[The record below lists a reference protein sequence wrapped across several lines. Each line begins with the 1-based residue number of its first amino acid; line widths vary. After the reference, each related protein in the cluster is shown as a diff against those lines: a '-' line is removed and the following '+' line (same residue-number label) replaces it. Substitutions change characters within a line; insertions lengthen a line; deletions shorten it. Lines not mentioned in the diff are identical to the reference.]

1 MKNIELVV
9 PKLEEYY
16 YEQKLEEDPN
26 TMSYNKGYNVS
37 YDGYHYDTGCIDFPK
52 DKWKASY
59 EKRIK
64 ENKFFAYIKD
74 NEINE
79 YVGYV
84 NYQYNRIDD
93 RYECGI
99 LIEYK
104 YRGEGYSKDA
114 LILLIKEAYKNN
126 IYYLYDTFELDRGNT
141 LNLFKSVGFEVV
153 EETTWKK
160 IDKDV
165 KGIIVRVD
173 TSIFE

>member
-1 MKNIELVV
+1 MKNIDLVV

-26 TMSYNKGYNVS
+26 TISYNNGHNVS
-37 YDGYHYDTGCIDFPK
+37 YEGYHYDTECIDFPK

-84 NYQYNRIDD
+84 NYQYNKNDD
-93 RYECGI
+93 RYECGV

-104 YRGEGYSKDA
+104 YRGKGYSKDA

-126 IYYLYDTFELDRGNT
+126 IQYLYDTFELDRGNT

-160 IDKDV
+160 FDKNV